1 MKKIIGIFITLT
13 SIILQSCFTGI
24 ESTPKITLSDKFKTN
39 SLEKSAEQNFLA
51 NIKNQ
56 EFSKWDINKEFYVTD
71 NKISLIFSSSNATTS
86 LMGTTI
92 KYHGY
97 NIVPSITNE
106 YATELIF
113 LSESS
118 DTLKYRIN
126 ATPQE
131 LKSRDYIEIP
141 FTIQTSLIN
150 EVKNRLINKSYYI
163 ITSSW
168 YNSYHNLISGR
179 KYVPIIITNV
189 EAGNH
194 IFPIIVTFQ
203 DSSKNNYCVFM
214 TVGNEMQSTR
224 NFNTLFSFS
233 DPRQRYLNIS
243 DENWTKITNC
253 TISNGM
259 TKKECQLSLGMP
271 SHVDQQP
278 SNSGVIE
285 IWIYDNGYNIL
296 FEDGIVK
303 DFKR

>member
-1 MKKIIGIFITLT
+1 MKKIIGIFITFV
-13 SIILQSCFTGI
+13 SILFQSCFTGI

-39 SLEKSAEQNFLA
+39 SLEKSAEEIFLA
-51 NIKNQ
+51 DIKNQ
-56 EFSKWDINKEFYVTD
+56 GFSKWSKNKEFYVTD
-71 NKISLIFSSSNATTS
+71 NKISLIFTSSNATTS

-92 KYHGY
+92 KYQGY
-97 NIVPSITNE
+97 NIVPSVTNE
-106 YATELIF
+106 CATELKF

-131 LKSRDYIEIP
+131 LISRDYIEIP

-150 EVKNRLINKSYYI
+150 EVKNRLINNSYYI

-168 YNSYHNLISGR
+168 YNSYHCLISGR
-179 KYVPIIITNV
+179 KYIPISITNI

-203 DSSKNNYCVFM
+203 DPSKNSYCVFM

-224 NFNTLFSFS
+224 NFNTLFSFT
-233 DPRQRYLNIS
+233 DPRQKYPNIT
-243 DENWTKITNC
+243 DENWIKITNS
-253 TISNGM
+253 TISKGM

-278 SNSGVIE
+278 SNAGVIE